1 MFHFKKYAT
10 ITSVLLLTTV
20 FLAGCGAGNDTKQ
33 AGAGAVT
40 SAQPTSSAAT
50 QKPET
55 EKMLT
60 DAMGHTVKVPAQ
72 PQRIIA
78 PFLEDALTALGVK
91 PVAQWSAAGQPQQ
104 YLQKELKDVA
114 ILHMEGGLKPEEAL
128 SYNPDLI
135 ILTSEAYMKNGS
147 YEEFSKVAPTYVL
160 SKDENDWRGNFTKL
174 GEVLGKSSEADQ
186 AIKKLDQ
193 KLTDAKEQIRTKAGE
208 KTAVLLQA
216 GDKGYKLFGAKF
228 YSGKLL
234 YEGLGFK
241 QPKLLKGDYET
252 YSIETLAQLDDVDYI
267 FVLSGK
273 GRAKPPVDNPLW
285 MQLPAVKQGHV
296 YEADSGHWFN
306 QNVIANQLIIDDVL
320 HDVIK

>member
-1 MFHFKKYAT
+1 MFQLKKYAT
-10 ITSVLLLTTV
+10 ITSVVLLTSV

-33 AGAGAVT
+33 VGAGTANST
-40 SAQPTSSAAT
+40 QPASSAAT

-55 EKMLT
+55 ERTLT

-72 PQRIIA
+72 PKRIIA
-78 PFLEDALTALGVK
+78 PFLEDGLTALGVK
-91 PVAQWSAAGQPQQ
+91 PVAQWSAAGQPQE

-135 ILTSEAYMKNGS
+135 ILTSEAYIKNGS

-160 SKDENDWRGNFTKL
+160 SKDENDWRGNFAKL

-186 AIKKLDQ
+186 AAKKLEQ
-193 KLTDAKEQIRTKAGE
+193 TLIEAKEQIRTKVGD

-216 GDKGYKLFGAKF
+216 GDKGYKLFGAQF

-234 YEGLGFK
+234 YDGLGFK

-252 YSIETLAQLDDVDYI
+252 YSMESLAQLDDVDYL

-285 MQLPAVKQGHV
+285 KQLPAVKQGHV
-296 YEADSGHWFN
+296 FDADSGHWFN

-320 HDVIK
+320 RDVVK

>member
-1 MFHFKKYAT
+1 
-10 ITSVLLLTTV
+10 V
-20 FLAGCGAGNDTKQ
+20 
-33 AGAGAVT
+33 GAGAVN
-40 SAQPTSSAAT
+40 SPQPTSSAAT

-55 EKMLT
+55 EKTLT
-60 DAMGHTVKVPAQ
+60 DAMGHTVKVPIQ
-72 PQRIIA
+72 PKRIIA
-78 PFLEDALTALGVK
+78 PFLEDALTALGIK

-160 SKDENDWRGNFTKL
+160 SKDENDWRGNFAKL

-193 KLTDAKEQIRTKAGE
+193 KLTDAKEQIRTNAGD

-216 GDKGYKLFGAKF
+216 GDKGYKLFGAQF

-285 MQLPAVKQGHV
+285 TQLPAVKQGHV

-306 QNVIANQLIIDDVL
+306 QNMSLPIS
-320 HDVIK
+320 